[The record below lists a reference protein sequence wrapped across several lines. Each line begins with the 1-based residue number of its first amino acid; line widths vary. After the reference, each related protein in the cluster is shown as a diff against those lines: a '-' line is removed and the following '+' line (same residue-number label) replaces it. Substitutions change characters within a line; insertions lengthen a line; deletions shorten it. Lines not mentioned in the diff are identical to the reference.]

1 MNLKAVVV
9 DDTIVYRRIVSDA
22 LAAIPGVDVVGTAV
36 NGKIALAQ
44 IKALQPDLLT
54 LDMEMPE
61 MNGLEVLE
69 AIKRDGIDVGVI
81 LVSSL
86 TTKGGA
92 LTMKALDLGA
102 FDFITKPESGGP
114 DENRENIRKA
124 LLPLIKIF
132 ARQREIRAIL
142 RSKGAAPRATTV
154 KPGDPKEATPG
165 SAASVVQRISAMA
178 VRAASEVLAI
188 GISTGGPNALGQMLP
203 NLPANIGVP
212 ILIVQHMPP
221 VFTQSLAA
229 SLDARCG
236 FTVKEAENGEPVRP
250 NCAYIA
256 PGGKQMKVTLGGDA
270 STKIIRVTD
279 DPPENNC
286 KPSVDYLFRSVAHH
300 YLGRAT
306 GVIMTGMGNDGTL
319 GSRLM
324 KRNGCVIIAQDEA
337 TCVVFGMPKEVIAAG
352 IVDVVAP
359 LDRIAGEIVRT
370 IKRTS

>member
-1 MNLKAVVV
+1 
-9 DDTIVYRRIVSDA
+9 
-22 LAAIPGVDVVGTAV
+22 
-36 NGKIALAQ
+36 
-44 IKALQPDLLT
+44 
-54 LDMEMPE
+54 
-61 MNGLEVLE
+61 
-69 AIKRDGIDVGVI
+69 
-81 LVSSL
+81 
-86 TTKGGA
+86 
-92 LTMKALDLGA
+92 MKALDLGA
-102 FDFITKPESGGP
+102 FDFITKPENGSAE
-114 DENRENIRKA
+114 ENRENIRKA
-124 LLPLIKIF
+124 LVPLVKVF
-132 ARQREIRAIL
+132 AHQREIRTIL
-142 RSKGAAPRATTV
+142 RSKGVAPRGATV
-154 KPGDPKEATPG
+154 KPEDPKEATPG

-221 VFTQSLAA
+221 VFTQSLAS

-256 PGGKQMKVTLGGDA
+256 PGGRQMKVTLGGDA

-319 GSRLM
+319 GSKLM

-352 IVDVVAP
+352 VVDVVAP

>member
-1 MNLKAVVV
+1 MNLKAVVA
-9 DDTIVYRRIVSDA
+9 DDTIVYRRILSDA
-22 LAAIPGVDVVGTAV
+22 LAAIPGVDVVGTAG
-36 NGKIALAQ
+36 NGKIALSQ

-69 AIKRDGIDVGVI
+69 AIRRDGIDVGVI

-102 FDFITKPESGGP
+102 FDFITKPENGST
-114 DENRENIRKA
+114 DDNKENIRKA

-132 ARQREIRAIL
+132 AHQREIRTIL
-142 RSKGAAPRATTV
+142 RSKGAAPIRATV

-188 GISTGGPNALGQMLP
+188 GVSTGGPNALGQMLP
-203 NLPANIGVP
+203 SLPANISVP

-221 VFTQSLAA
+221 VFTQSLAS
-229 SLDARCG
+229 SLDARCA

-319 GSRLM
+319 GSKLM

-337 TCVVFGMPKEVIAAG
+337 SCVVFGMPKEVIAAG
-352 IVDVVAP
+352 VADVVAP

-370 IKRTS
+370 IKRAS